1 MSKAWV
7 KWCLIIIVVTVDCP
21 SYAASQT
28 ETNESYSL
36 FNPVP
41 QNKLRDLS
49 TDRPGKSHSAITVD
63 AGHFQLESDF
73 VNVTYDPKGAS
84 GTTAAYSIGTPILK
98 WGITGK
104 VDFELGLALFNWMRQ
119 THLGETA
126 SAEGLGDT
134 FLGSKVNVFGNDG
147 GDRSLALLPF
157 LKIPTGAAGLS
168 NQHVEFTLNAPYTI
182 TSFKPW
188 SLTIEP
194 NFGII
199 RNADNTAY
207 TTDYGLI
214 ANLSREVLIKG
225 LTAAVEI
232 AFDTRA
238 DREPSRWS
246 FDPSLQYMIGKNLQL
261 DLGIYLGLNRAT
273 PRYNPYGGVS
283 FRY

>member
-1 MSKAWV
+1 MSKGWA
-7 KWCLIIIVVTVDCP
+7 KRSLILLVVTACSA
-21 SYAASQT
+21 SYARSQT
-28 ETNESYSL
+28 AISESYSL
-36 FNPVP
+36 LNPVP
-41 QNKLRDLS
+41 NNKLRDLS

-73 VNVTYDPKGAS
+73 VNVTYDPKGVS
-84 GTTAAYSIGTPILK
+84 GTTTAYSIGTPILK
-98 WGITGK
+98 WGITEK

-119 THLGETA
+119 TRLGESV
-126 SAEGLGDT
+126 SAGGFGDT
-134 FLGSKVNVFGNDG
+134 LLGSKVNVFGNDG

-168 NQHVEFTLNAPYTI
+168 NQHVDFTLNAPYTI

-214 ANLSREVLIKG
+214 ANLSREVFIKG

-238 DREPSRWS
+238 DKEPSRWS

-273 PRYNPYGGVS
+273 PRYNPYIGVS